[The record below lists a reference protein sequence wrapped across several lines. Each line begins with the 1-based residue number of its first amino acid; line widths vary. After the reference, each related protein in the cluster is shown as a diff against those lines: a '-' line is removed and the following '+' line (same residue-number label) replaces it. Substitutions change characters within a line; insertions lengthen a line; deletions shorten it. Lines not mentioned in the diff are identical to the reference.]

1 MADIRFHGAID
12 VIISHNHIY
21 RCGDVAGIW
30 LDWMGQGA
38 QVTGNLLHDNL
49 GGYGDFF
56 FEMQHGPILVA
67 NNLMLSKGVSF
78 SLNSQGIAFAHN
90 LIGGSI
96 NNHRSDDRSTP
107 FHPAHSTQLAGLCDA
122 RKGDSGDHRFYNNLF
137 VSSGKLRALDNSAL
151 PCFAAGNVFT
161 KGTQPSKLDTAALL
175 KPEFAADVTLTEKP
189 ERVVSRLHP
198 GTRLG
203 HRAKPPA
210 RDHGAFGEGGG
221 ARRAFWKPRRLS
233 LPSQYR
239 LLRPEA
245 LPDQSLPWPL
255 RSDQGRQT
263 VPQSLAA
270 LPLVIGAFAS
280 PWYSGGAP
288 VSKPAWSGWVGWREL
303 GRMETAPAPAALNL
317 AHRPPVTLPRSLASH
332 E

>member
-189 ERVVSRLHP
+189 DGWYLDFTLEPAWATEQSRQP
-198 GTRLG
+198 VTTERLG
-203 HRAKPPA
+203 KAVVPGVR
-210 RDHGAFGEGGG
+210 FGNPDGSPCLLNTDYFGQKRSQTSPVPGPFEVIKGG
-221 ARRAFWKPRRLS
+221 R
-233 LPSQYR
+233 
-239 LLRPEA
+239 
-245 LPDQSLPWPL
+245 QSRKVWPL
-255 RSDQGRQT
+255 SRS
-263 VPQSLAA
+263 
-270 LPLVIGAFAS
+270 
-280 PWYSGGAP
+280 
-288 VSKPAWSGWVGWREL
+288 
-303 GRMETAPAPAALNL
+303 
-317 AHRPPVTLPRSLASH
+317 
-332 E
+332 